1 MTHYRWSYSK
11 SFMACMP
18 HFTSDE
24 KAKVADF
31 IVTYQDHG
39 LKDFSLYPGKISRT
53 GSGDC
58 TDEEREFALSHNL
71 WHYHIGIPNYVQS
84 PSGKYMTSRDVLHFQ
99 WFQDENRIRLVDM
112 YRHYLYNGK
121 FYVPAETAF
130 EPTVP
135 EVVRGGPEANDDDS
149 DVPEAG

>member
-1 MTHYRWSYSK
+1 
-11 SFMACMP
+11 MACMP
-18 HFTSDE
+18 HFKADE

-39 LKDFSLYPGKISRT
+39 LKDFNLYPGKIVRT

-58 TDEEREFALSHNL
+58 TQEEREFALRHNL
-71 WHYHIGIPNYVQS
+71 WHYHVGIPTYVTS

-99 WFQDENRIRLVDM
+99 WFQEENRIRLVDM

-121 FYVPAETAF
+121 FYVPDVTAF

-135 EVVRGGPEANDDDS
+135 EVIRGGPEANDDDS